1 MRNNAPRSKKAQLP
15 AGLFCELMI
24 EVTGRSRQPGATAAV
39 ASMVKKCFFCA
50 TEISGSIVWRR
61 NATGILK
68 EGKMTKGARCGTT
81 ISRLITLRTIIPIC
95 LRNGFFDSNS

>member
-50 TEISGSIVWRR
+50 TEISGYAPEKARKR
-61 NATGILK
+61 ADQLC
-68 EGKMTKGARCGTT
+68 GAEMP
-81 ISRLITLRTIIPIC
+81 L
-95 LRNGFFDSNS
+95 